1 MMNRKKKSDRVR
13 LTRHTHHKRDSTYI
27 VIILLFW
34 DGLDGEPYGAWPYI
48 GTCLTFMYGIGM
60 VSTCHALLGK
70 SKIVDDRERPSF
82 KRTKEGK
89 NIINI
94 ILYSWK
100 ERERES
106 RIHPNGHHHMGSSV
120 PSFLVVFFFL
130 HARYLVIFWTLLYSK
145 SWACCSFLL
154 RNSLPIK

>member
-1 MMNRKKKSDRVR
+1 M
-13 LTRHTHHKRDSTYI
+13 TRHTHHKRDSTYK

-82 KRTKEGK
+82 RRTKEGK

-100 ERERES
+100 ERERVPDPS
-106 RIHPNGHHHMGSSV
+106 QRSSSHGFVRSLLFGRVFLSTRSLSGH
-120 PSFLVVFFFL
+120 FLNVTILKKLGLLFFPAEKFPAHYIRGEITKML
-130 HARYLVIFWTLLYSK
+130 MM
-145 SWACCSFLL
+145 
-154 RNSLPIK
+154 